1 MRSSH
6 VMGKRVFPGLAAFVV
21 HAGSAVAAESTT
33 AGAPLSPI
41 SAGAIVQTI
50 LGLIL
55 VIVIIVAVAW
65 LLRRVSQL
73 HAGAQSALK
82 VVASLSLG
90 ARERVVLMQVGDRQ
104 LLLGIAPGNIHTLHV
119 LETAIPSEKGGM
131 GNGTS
136 FPDRLK
142 QMLGQ
147 ATSRSKAMKP
157 GGRP

>member
-1 MRSSH
+1 M
-6 VMGKRVFPGLAAFVV
+6 
-21 HAGSAVAAESTT
+21 
-33 AGAPLSPI
+33 
-41 SAGAIVQTI
+41 QTI

-119 LETAIPSEKGGM
+119 LETAIPTEKGGM

-147 ATSRSKAMKP
+147 ATSRSKAMKS